1 MSYKSK
7 ILTPPGEL
15 IDFNGRNVHVQR
27 KGKGSPTVVFESG
40 IFGDSFDFFKVQP
53 EISKITSTL
62 SYDRA
67 GHGYSDPSSNPER
80 VGAVIAE
87 ELFDLLETLKI
98 IEPVV
103 LVGWSAGGLYIREFT
118 FQHPERVAGMVLIDS
133 AIKGFQNHLPE
144 DLALIIQH
152 NRNNTADLLSRFSK
166 MKKEEILEEFGNN
179 PPWQNLHPD
188 THKYIEDVVSPEESK
203 FFFQIFSSF
212 REEEKDKSKYK
223 KSLNDIPLKVIYAI
237 AEESPHFNKEQ
248 NSKYNKIK
256 ADLSRELSELSTKGR
271 SVEVVSDH
279 NIANEKPE
287 IVIEAIVDI
296 VNQVRSA

>member
-1 MSYKSK
+1 MSEKTK

-15 IDFNGRNVHVQR
+15 IDVNGRMVHVQR
-27 KGKGSPTVVFESG
+27 VGKGYPTVVFESG

-53 EISKITSTL
+53 EVSKTTSTL

-67 GHGYSDPSSNPER
+67 GHGYSDPSPNPER
-80 VGAVIAE
+80 VGAVIAK

-98 IEPVV
+98 IEPIV

-133 AIKGFQNHLPE
+133 SIKGFQNHLPE
-144 DLALIIQH
+144 DLALIIQQ
-152 NRNNTADLLSRFSK
+152 NRNNTADRLSRFSK
-166 MKKEEILEEFGNN
+166 MKKEEILKEFGNN
-179 PPWQNLHPD
+179 PPWLNLHPHI
-188 THKYIEDVVSPEESK
+188 HKYIEDLISPEESK

-212 REEEKDKSKYK
+212 REELKDRSKFNI
-223 KSLNDIPLKVIYAI
+223 SLKDIPLKVIYAI
-237 AEESPHFNKEQ
+237 AEEDPDFNEEQ

-256 ADLSRELSELSTKGR
+256 SDLHRDLAELSTKGR
-271 SVEVVSDH
+271 SVEIVSDH